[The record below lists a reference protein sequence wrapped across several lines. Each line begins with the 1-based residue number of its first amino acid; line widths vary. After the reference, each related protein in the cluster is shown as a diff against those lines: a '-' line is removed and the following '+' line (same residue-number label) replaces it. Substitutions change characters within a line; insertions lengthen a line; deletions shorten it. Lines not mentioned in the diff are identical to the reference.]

1 MDDQDPISLDV
12 EFPQPPD
19 HLREA
24 LGLAAR
30 EEMEFASDGA
40 WPDDKNEDEYRGRLA
55 RLTQATRVIEHWEAR
70 ACIREEIAKLANIAV
85 GMNEPG
91 RWPRT
96 IEEADDVLYRA
107 ILTRDLILLRDS
119 MGGRPSQEELDEP
132 E

>member
-1 MDDQDPISLDV
+1 MNTDDPTPLDV

-19 HLREA
+19 HLRDA

-30 EEMEFASDGA
+30 EEMEFASDGI
-40 WPDDKNEDEYRGRLA
+40 WPDDEDEYRARLA
-55 RLTQATRVIEHWEAR
+55 RLSQATRTIEYWDAR
-70 ACIREEIAKLANIAV
+70 ACSREEVAKLAAVAV
-85 GMNEPG
+85 GMHEPG

-96 IEEADDVLYRA
+96 IEEADDVLSAA

-119 MGGRPSQEELDEP
+119 LGGKPTQEELDEP